1 MSHLLREHAPITAA
15 NWADIDDEA
24 RARLAPGLAARRTVD
39 FLGPHGWE
47 RSAVDL
53 GRIADREPDD
63 GVEIATRLVLPLA
76 EFRAR
81 FSLDVAELRAF
92 DRGAADVDYDD
103 LDRAARS
110 IVTAENA
117 TVFHGN
123 ATAGIT
129 GITEASPHD
138 PLSHDG
144 RPETLPSLVAAGVDD
159 LMQSGVQGPFAL
171 VLGADAWILVTG
183 ATEGG
188 FPLRP
193 HIAQII
199 EGPIVWAPGVS
210 GAVLLSMRGGDFL
223 LDCGQ
228 DLSVGYLSHD
238 ADQVDLY
245 LEESLAFRVV
255 SPEAA
260 VAIEVARYDASSRR
274 ARSSTVTS
282 DGTTRTGRSARCRTA
297 CDTLPSSIDFRPPR
311 PRVPSTIGVRA
322 DLLRGASTASATE
335 ALRAIVQG
343 CASHPA
349 AVASATPSSAVS
361 RAAASLA
368 PSTSCGS
375 KDEPPYA
382 KPAPLRSMMSTN
394 GSQMVR
400 IVAGRPAN
408 SAPPR
413 AIAALPSSE
422 PS

>member
-1 MSHLLREHAPITAA
+1 MSHLLREYAPITAE
-15 NWADIDDEA
+15 NWAEIDDEA

-39 FLGPHGWE
+39 FLGPHGWQ
-47 RSAVDL
+47 RSAVNL

-76 EFRAR
+76 ELRAR
-81 FSLDVAELRAF
+81 FSLDVSELRAF

-103 LDRAARS
+103 LDRAARA
-110 IVTAENA
+110 IVTAENS

-144 RPETLPSLVAAGVDD
+144 RPETLPSLLAAGVDD
-159 LMQSGVQGPFAL
+159 LLQAGVQGPFAL

-193 HIAQII
+193 HIAQIV
-199 EGPIVWAPGVS
+199 EGPIVWAPGVN

-245 LEESLAFRVV
+245 LEESLTFRVV
-255 SPEAA
+255 TPEAA
-260 VAIEVARYDASSRR
+260 VAIEVA
-274 ARSSTVTS
+274 
-282 DGTTRTGRSARCRTA
+282 G
-297 CDTLPSSIDFRPPR
+297 
-311 PRVPSTIGVRA
+311 
-322 DLLRGASTASATE
+322 
-335 ALRAIVQG
+335 
-343 CASHPA
+343 
-349 AVASATPSSAVS
+349 
-361 RAAASLA
+361 
-368 PSTSCGS
+368 
-375 KDEPPYA
+375 
-382 KPAPLRSMMSTN
+382 
-394 GSQMVR
+394 
-400 IVAGRPAN
+400 
-408 SAPPR
+408 
-413 AIAALPSSE
+413 
-422 PS
+422 